1 MSSARSLF
9 GETTKQDNLVGS
21 TGLETED
28 YIPESSNEISQL
40 EAGLAG
46 IASGL
51 IKIPEGVVSLG
62 AELIDLG
69 LDTNTAVEVEQF
81 FDKINPFE
89 EIAEQKAA
97 GKITEALTQVVSI
110 GTAGAKLGVNLANKA
125 LKAKKSGQYLN
136 LKAPN
141 LTKGVK
147 KAKDLNVYG
156 YILKEF
162 ALEEIENCL
171 KSVSEGKPFFSPK
184 ISDMLGSNANKDDV
198 LEVLTPSEKKILKLI
213 AMDKTNKDIA
223 SLLFISHRTVEKHRS
238 NIISKLNLEHKTN
251 SLLIWAKEHQEKL
264 Q

>member
-1 MSSARSLF
+1 MKNESIIIADDHPLLLKGLSDFLLEKGYNVIGSGNNGREAFNLINKLHPDIAILDIQMPFMS
-9 GETTKQDNLVGS
+9 
-21 TGLETED
+21 GLE
-28 YIPESSNEISQL
+28 I
-40 EAGLAG
+40 
-46 IASGL
+46 
-51 IKIPEGVVSLG
+51 
-62 AELIDLG
+62 
-69 LDTNTAVEVEQF
+69 
-81 FDKINPFE
+81 
-89 EIAEQKAA
+89 
-97 GKITEALTQVVSI
+97 
-110 GTAGAKLGVNLANKA
+110 
-125 LKAKKSGQYLN
+125 
-136 LKAPN
+136 
-141 LTKGVK
+141 VK
-147 KAKDLNVYG
+147 KCHTNNIKTKIILITFHKEKQLYSEANDLNIYG

-184 ISDMLGSNANKDDV
+184 ISDMLGSNSNKDNV